1 MDIAKL
7 TVLSSESQQGQLYVL
22 ESLLG
27 HLPGQKYSSRA
38 KALVLQFVIPDFT
51 QLHDLLQDKPKP

>member
-7 TVLSSESQQGQLYVL
+7 VVLSSESWLGQLHVL

-38 KALVLQFVIPDFT
+38 KALVLRSVIPNFT
-51 QLHDLLQDKPKP
+51 

>member
-7 TVLSSESQQGQLYVL
+7 VVLSSETWLGQLYVL

-27 HLPGQKYSSRA
+27 HLPGQKHNSRA
-38 KALVLQFVIPDFT
+38 EALVLQSVIPDFT